1 MMKIGIVG
9 LGLIGG
15 SMAKA
20 IKHYTEHAVLGMDR
34 AEQVVL
40 KAKMLQVIDGELTPA
55 RIGECDLMLIALYPH
70 DTIAYVREHAK
81 RLRGTTV
88 IDCCGVKRLVLD
100 TLLPLAQEYG
110 FAFIGGHPMAGKEY
124 SGFEYSKI
132 DLFAEASMILTPDA
146 AVDIAVLDGIKRF
159 FLSIG
164 FGKIQIATAE
174 EHDHIIAYTSQLA
187 HVLSS
192 AYVKS
197 EAAMQHSGFSAG
209 SFHDMTR
216 VALLNEDMWTELFL
230 ANSDHLAVEVEALSK
245 RLMQYA
251 VAIREHNSAQLKS
264 MLQEGRERKQY
275 LMEQGRKT

>member
-1 MMKIGIVG
+1 MKIGIVG

-20 IKHYTEHAVLGMDR
+20 IKHYTEHIVLGMDR
-34 AEQVVL
+34 SEQVVL
-40 KAKMLQVIDGELTPA
+40 KAKMLQVIDGELTQA
-55 RIGECDLMLIALYPH
+55 YIDECDLLLLALYPK
-70 DTIAYVREHAK
+70 DTVAFVREHGEC
-81 RLRGTTV
+81 LRGATV
-88 IDCCGVKRLVLD
+88 IDCCGVKRVVVDALR
-100 TLLPLAQEYG
+100 PLSEKHG
-110 FAFIGGHPMAGKEY
+110 FVFIGGHPMAGKEY

-132 DLFAEASMILTPDA
+132 DLFAGASMILTPEA
-146 AVDIAVLDGIKRF
+146 VVDIALLDRVKRF

-164 FGKIQIATAE
+164 FGRIQISTAA

-209 SFHDMTR
+209 SFNDMTR

-230 ANSDHLAVEVEALSK
+230 DNSDHLVNEVEALAG

-251 VAIREHNSAQLKS
+251 KAMREHDETQLK
-264 MLQEGRERKQY
+264 LLLHEGSERKQY
-275 LMEQGRKT
+275 LMEKETKA